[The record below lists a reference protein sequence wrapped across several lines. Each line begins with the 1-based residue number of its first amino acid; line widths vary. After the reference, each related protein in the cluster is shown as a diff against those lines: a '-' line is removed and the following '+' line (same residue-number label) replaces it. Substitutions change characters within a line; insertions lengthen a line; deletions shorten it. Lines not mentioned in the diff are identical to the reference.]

1 MGWSGWSGTV
11 PSNAAVAS
19 GSDGL
24 SDYSGEDG
32 GGERFVRLEETPRE
46 QAFRAEL
53 RSWLGETLPT
63 LPPEPP
69 FEDWAAKRAYDT
81 GWQRRL
87 FDAGYAGVSWPAA
100 YGGRGATPSEEL
112 IFLEETERAGAP
124 YVGCN
129 FVSTLHA
136 GPTIAAEGTP
146 EQRAR
151 YLPPILRGDN
161 VWCQGFPEPE
171 AGSDLAS
178 LRTRAVRD
186 GNHYVVTGQK
196 IWTSHAQVA
205 DYCELLVRTDP
216 DAPVATDSAPGSSSG
231 TAGRN
236 LQRKH
241 RGITWMIM
249 PMDSPGITVRP
260 MRTLTG
266 ESEFSEMFLDEV
278 RIPVENVVGAENDGW
293 RVAMV
298 TFSFERGTAF
308 VSELLGS
315 MRLLTDLVDIA
326 RKTSSAAGTGTA
338 WDDAGIRREL
348 TLAAAELDAQW
359 ALTKRNVS
367 RAARHGSPGVG
378 GSIFKLAYHETRERI
393 GEVALQVLGRARL
406 ALDDPTGLSAR
417 HLDHVHQRLYAL
429 SLSIAAGTAQIQR
442 NIVGERLLGLP
453 KER

>member
-1 MGWSGWSGTV
+1 M
-11 PSNAAVAS
+11 
-19 GSDGL
+19 
-24 SDYSGEDG
+24 
-32 GGERFVRLEETPRE
+32 RLRETAEEQE
-46 QAFRAEL
+46 FRREL
-53 RSWLGETLPT
+53 RAWLAATLPS
-63 LPPEPP
+63 LPAPPP

-87 FDAGYAGVSWPAA
+87 HDAGYAGIAWPKE

-124 YVGCN
+124 YVGCC

-146 EQRAR
+146 AQRAHF
-151 YLPPILRGDN
+151 LPPILRGDN
-161 VWCQGFPEPE
+161 VWCQGFSEPE

-186 GNHYVVTGQK
+186 GDHYVVTGQK

-205 DYCELLVRTDP
+205 DYCELLARTDP
-216 DAPVATDSAPGSSSG
+216 DAP
-231 TAGRN
+231 R
-236 LQRKH
+236 H
-241 RGITWMIM
+241 RGITWMVM
-249 PMDSPGITVRP
+249 AMDSPGIEVRP

-298 TFSFERGTAF
+298 TFGFERGTAF

-315 MRLLTDLVDIA
+315 MRLLADLVDIA
-326 RKTSSAAGTGTA
+326 RKTPLGPGTA

-348 TLAAAELDAQW
+348 TVLRAELDAEW
-359 ALTKRNVS
+359 ALTRRNVS
-367 RAARHGSPGVG
+367 RAARHGNPGVG
-378 GSIFKLAYHETRERI
+378 GSVFKLAYHETRERM
-393 GEVALQVLGRARL
+393 GELALRLLGRARL
-406 ALDDPTGLSAR
+406 ALDDPTGVSAR
-417 HLDHVHQRLYAL
+417 QLDHVGQTLYSL

>member
-1 MGWSGWSGTV
+1 
-11 PSNAAVAS
+11 
-19 GSDGL
+19 
-24 SDYSGEDG
+24 
-32 GGERFVRLEETPRE
+32 VRLQETPDERR
-46 QAFRAEL
+46 FRQEL
-53 RSWLGETLPT
+53 RDWLDATLPT

-69 FEDWAAKRAYDT
+69 FEDWAAKRDYDT

-87 FDAGYAGVSWPAA
+87 YDAGYAGISWPTE

-129 FVSTLHA
+129 FVATLHA

-151 YLPPILRGDN
+151 YLPPILRGEH
-161 VWCQGFPEPE
+161 VWCQGFSEPGS
-171 AGSDLAS
+171 GSDLAS

-186 GNHYVVTGQK
+186 DDHYVVTGQK

-216 DAPVATDSAPGSSSG
+216 DAP
-231 TAGRN
+231 
-236 LQRKH
+236 KH
-241 RGITWMIM
+241 RGITWIVM
-249 PMDSPGITVRP
+249 PMDSPGIEVRP

-278 RIPVENVVGAENDGW
+278 RIPAGNVVGAENDGW

-298 TFSFERGTAF
+298 TFGFERGTAF

-315 MRLLTDLVDIA
+315 MRLLADLVDIA
-326 RKTSSAAGTGTA
+326 RKTPQGGATA
-338 WDDAGIRREL
+338 WDDAAVRSEL
-348 TLAAAELDAQW
+348 TTIAADLDAQW

-367 RAARHGSPGVG
+367 RAARHGNAGVG
-378 GSIFKLAYHETRERI
+378 GSVFKLAYHETRERM
-393 GEVALQVLGRARL
+393 GQAALRLLGRARL
-406 ALDDPTGLSAR
+406 AFDDPTGLSPR
-417 HLDHVHQRLYAL
+417 HLDHVEQTLYAL

>member
-1 MGWSGWSGTV
+1 M
-11 PSNAAVAS
+11 
-19 GSDGL
+19 
-24 SDYSGEDG
+24 
-32 GGERFVRLEETPRE
+32 RLRETAEE
-46 QAFRAEL
+46 QAFRHEL
-53 RSWLGETLPT
+53 RAWLEETLPT
-63 LPPEPP
+63 LPPAPP
-69 FEDWAAKRAYDT
+69 FEDWPAKRAYDT

-87 FDAGYAGVSWPAA
+87 FEAGYAGISWPRD

-112 IFLEETERAGAP
+112 IFLEESERAGAP

-151 YLPPILRGDN
+151 YLPPILRGDD
-161 VWCQGFPEPE
+161 VWCQGFSEPE

-186 GNHYVVTGQK
+186 GDHYVVTGRK

-205 DYCELLVRTDP
+205 DFCELLVRTDP
-216 DAPVATDSAPGSSSG
+216 RSLVAADPAPGTSSAEG
-231 TAGRN
+231 GRDP
-236 LQRKH
+236 QRKH

-249 PMDSPGITVRP
+249 PMDSPGIDVRP

-278 RIPVENVVGAENDGW
+278 RIPVANVVGAENDGW

-298 TFSFERGTAF
+298 TFGFERGTAF

-315 MRLLTDLVDIA
+315 MRLLTDLVEIA
-326 RKTSSAAGTGTA
+326 RKGPAGPGGTA

-348 TLAAAELDAQW
+348 AVVGAELDAQW
-359 ALTKRNVS
+359 ALTRRNVS
-367 RAARHGSPGVG
+367 RAARHGNPGVG
-378 GSIFKLAYHETRERI
+378 GSVFKLAYHETRQRL
-393 GEVALQVLGRARL
+393 GEVALRVLGRARL

-429 SLSIAAGTAQIQR
+429 SLSIAAGTAQVQR

>member
-1 MGWSGWSGTV
+1 VRS
-11 PSNAAVAS
+11 
-19 GSDGL
+19 
-24 SDYSGEDG
+24 
-32 GGERFVRLEETPRE
+32 VRLRETAEE
-46 QAFRAEL
+46 QAFRHEL
-53 RSWLGETLPT
+53 RAWLDETLPT
-63 LPPEPP
+63 LPPAPP
-69 FEDWAAKRAYDT
+69 FEDWPAKRAYDT

-87 FDAGYAGVSWPAA
+87 FEAGYAGISWPEA

-112 IFLEETERAGAP
+112 IFLEETQRAGAP
-124 YVGCN
+124 YVGCC

-146 EQRAR
+146 GQRACH
-151 YLPPILRGDN
+151 LLPILRGDE
-161 VWCQGFPEPE
+161 VWCQGFSEPE

-186 GNHYVVTGQK
+186 GDHYVVTGQK

-205 DYCELLVRTDP
+205 DFCELLARTDP
-216 DAPVATDSAPGSSSG
+216 GAP
-231 TAGRN
+231 R
-236 LQRKH
+236 H

-249 PMDSPGITVRP
+249 PMDAPGIEVRP

-298 TFSFERGTAF
+298 TFGFERGTAF

-315 MRLLTDLVDIA
+315 MRLLTDLVEIA
-326 RKTSSAAGTGTA
+326 RKGSTGSGGTA

-348 TLAAAELDAQW
+348 AVVGAELEAQW
-359 ALTKRNVS
+359 ALTRRNVS
-367 RAARHGSPGVG
+367 RAARHGNPGVG
-378 GSIFKLAYHETRERI
+378 GSVFKLAYDDTRQRL
-393 GEVALQVLGRARL
+393 GEVAVRVLGRARL
-406 ALDDPTGLSAR
+406 ALDDPTELSAR

-429 SLSIAAGTAQIQR
+429 SLSIAAGTAQVQR

>member
-1 MGWSGWSGTV
+1 
-11 PSNAAVAS
+11 
-19 GSDGL
+19 
-24 SDYSGEDG
+24 
-32 GGERFVRLEETPRE
+32 VRLKETPEERE
-46 QAFRAEL
+46 FRAEL
-53 RSWLGETLPT
+53 RAWLDATLPT

-69 FEDWAAKRAYDT
+69 FEDWPAKRAYDT

-87 FDAGYAGVSWPAA
+87 HEAGYAGISWPRE

-161 VWCQGFPEPE
+161 VWCQGFSEPE

-186 GNHYVVTGQK
+186 GDHYVVTGQK

-205 DYCELLVRTDP
+205 DYCELLARTNP
-216 DAPVATDSAPGSSSG
+216 DAP
-231 TAGRN
+231 
-236 LQRKH
+236 KH
-241 RGITWMIM
+241 RGITWMVM
-249 PMDSPGITVRP
+249 PMDSPGLTVRP

-278 RIPVENVVGAENDGW
+278 RIPVGNVVGAENDGW

-315 MRLLTDLVDIA
+315 MRLLTDLVEIA
-326 RKTSSAAGTGTA
+326 RKTPLGAGTA
-338 WDDAGIRREL
+338 WDDAALRGEL
-348 TLAAAELDAQW
+348 TLIAAELDAQW
-359 ALTKRNVS
+359 ALTRRNVS
-367 RAARHGSPGVG
+367 RAARHGTPGVG
-378 GSIFKLAYHETRERI
+378 GSVFKLAYHETRTRM
-393 GEVALQVLGRARL
+393 GEVALRLLGRARL

-417 HLDHVHQRLYAL
+417 HLDHVDQTLYAL

>member
-1 MGWSGWSGTV
+1 M
-11 PSNAAVAS
+11 
-19 GSDGL
+19 
-24 SDYSGEDG
+24 
-32 GGERFVRLEETPRE
+32 RLKETLEE
-46 QAFRAEL
+46 QAFRREL
-53 RSWLGETLPT
+53 RAWLDDTLPT

-87 FDAGYAGVSWPAA
+87 FEAGYAGISWPKE

-112 IFLEETERAGAP
+112 IFLEETEKAGAP

-161 VWCQGFPEPE
+161 VWCQGFSEPE

-186 GNHYVVTGQK
+186 GDHYVVTGQK

-205 DYCELLVRTDP
+205 DYCELLARTDP
-216 DAPVATDSAPGSSSG
+216 DAP
-231 TAGRN
+231 
-236 LQRKH
+236 KH
-241 RGITWMIM
+241 RGITWMVM

-315 MRLLTDLVDIA
+315 MRLLTDLIEIA
-326 RKTSSAAGTGTA
+326 KKTPVRSGTA
-338 WDDAGIRREL
+338 WDDAGIRRDL
-348 TLAAAELDAQW
+348 TLVAAELDAQW
-359 ALTKRNVS
+359 ALTKRNVA

-378 GSIFKLAYHETRERI
+378 GSVFKLAYHETRERM
-393 GEVALQVLGRARL
+393 GEVAYQVLGRARL

-429 SLSIAAGTAQIQR
+429 SLGIAAGTAQIQR

>member
-1 MGWSGWSGTV
+1 
-11 PSNAAVAS
+11 
-19 GSDGL
+19 
-24 SDYSGEDG
+24 
-32 GGERFVRLEETPRE
+32 VRLKETPEE
-46 QAFRAEL
+46 QAFRRDL
-53 RSWLGETLPT
+53 RAWLGEALPA

-87 FDAGYAGVSWPAA
+87 FDAGYAGISWPEQ

-112 IFLEETERAGAP
+112 IFLEETEKAGAP

-161 VWCQGFPEPE
+161 VWCQGFSEPE

-186 GNHYVVTGQK
+186 GDHYVVTGQK

-216 DAPVATDSAPGSSSG
+216 EAP
-231 TAGRN
+231 
-236 LQRKH
+236 KH
-241 RGITWMIM
+241 RGITWMVM

-315 MRLLTDLVDIA
+315 RRLLTDLVEIA
-326 RKTSSAAGTGTA
+326 RKTPHGHGTA
-338 WDDAGIRREL
+338 WDDAGIRRDL
-348 TLAAAELDAQW
+348 TLVAAELEAQW
-359 ALTKRNVS
+359 ALTKRNVA

-378 GSIFKLAYHETRERI
+378 GSVFKLAYHETRERM

-417 HLDHVHQRLYAL
+417 HLDHVHQRLYSL

>member
-1 MGWSGWSGTV
+1 
-11 PSNAAVAS
+11 
-19 GSDGL
+19 
-24 SDYSGEDG
+24 
-32 GGERFVRLEETPRE
+32 VRLKETPEE
-46 QAFRAEL
+46 QAFRRDL
-53 RSWLGETLPT
+53 RAWLDETLPT

-69 FEDWAAKRAYDT
+69 FEDWTAKRAYDT

-87 FDAGYAGVSWPAA
+87 FEAGYAGISWPKE

-112 IFLEETERAGAP
+112 IFLEETEKAGAP

-146 EQRAR
+146 EQRAT

-161 VWCQGFPEPE
+161 VWCQGFSEPE

-186 GNHYVVTGQK
+186 GDHYVVTGQK

-205 DYCELLVRTDP
+205 DYCELLARTDP
-216 DAPVATDSAPGSSSG
+216 DAP
-231 TAGRN
+231 
-236 LQRKH
+236 KH
-241 RGITWMIM
+241 RGITWMVM

-266 ESEFSEMFLDEV
+266 ESEFGEMFLDEV

-315 MRLLTDLVDIA
+315 MRLLTDLVEIA
-326 RKTSSAAGTGTA
+326 KKTPLHDGTA
-338 WDDAGIRREL
+338 WDDAGIRRDL
-348 TLAAAELDAQW
+348 TLVAAELDAQW
-359 ALTKRNVS
+359 ALTKRNVA
-367 RAARHGSPGVG
+367 RAARHGTPGVG
-378 GSIFKLAYHETRERI
+378 GSVFKLAYHETRERM
-393 GEVALQVLGRARL
+393 GDVALQVLGRARL
-406 ALDDPTGLSAR
+406 ALDDPTGQSAR

>member
-1 MGWSGWSGTV
+1 
-11 PSNAAVAS
+11 
-19 GSDGL
+19 L
-24 SDYSGEDG
+24 K
-32 GGERFVRLEETPRE
+32 ETPEE
-46 QAFRAEL
+46 QAFRRDL
-53 RSWLGETLPT
+53 RAWLDETLPT

-69 FEDWAAKRAYDT
+69 FEDWPAKRAYDT

-87 FDAGYAGVSWPAA
+87 FDAGYAGISWPKA

-161 VWCQGFPEPE
+161 VWCQGFSEPE

-186 GNHYVVTGQK
+186 GDHYVVTGQK

-205 DYCELLVRTDP
+205 DFCELLVRTDP
-216 DAPVATDSAPGSSSG
+216 DSPS
-231 TAGRN
+231 
-236 LQRKH
+236 KH

-278 RIPVENVVGAENDGW
+278 RIPVGNVVGAENDGW

-315 MRLLTDLVDIA
+315 MRLLTDLVEIA
-326 RKTSSAAGTGTA
+326 RKTPLGTGTA
-338 WDDAGIRREL
+338 WDDAGIRHEL
-348 TLAAAELDAQW
+348 TVVAAELDAQW
-359 ALTKRNVS
+359 ALTRRNVS

-378 GSIFKLAYHETRERI
+378 GSVFKLAYHETRERM
-393 GEVALQVLGRARL
+393 GEVALRILGRARL

>member
-1 MGWSGWSGTV
+1 VVRHLTGRQITV
-11 PSNAAVAS
+11 GP
-19 GSDGL
+19 
-24 SDYSGEDG
+24 
-32 GGERFVRLEETPRE
+32 VRLKETPEE
-46 QAFRAEL
+46 QAFRSEL
-53 RSWLGETLPT
+53 RAWLDETLPT

-69 FEDWAAKRAYDT
+69 FEDWTAKRAYDT

-87 FDAGYAGVSWPAA
+87 FDAGYAGVSWPKE

-124 YVGCN
+124 YVGCC

-161 VWCQGFPEPE
+161 VWCQGFSEPG

-186 GNHYVVTGQK
+186 GDHYVVTGQK

-216 DAPVATDSAPGSSSG
+216 DAP
-231 TAGRN
+231 
-236 LQRKH
+236 KH
-241 RGITWMIM
+241 RGITWMVM

-260 MRTLTG
+260 MKTLTG

-326 RKTSSAAGTGTA
+326 RKTSAPSGSGSA
-338 WDDAGIRREL
+338 WDDADIRREL
-348 TLAAAELDAQW
+348 TVVAAELDAQW
-359 ALTKRNVS
+359 ALTKRNVA
-367 RAARHGSPGVG
+367 RAARHGTPGVG
-378 GSIFKLAYHETRERI
+378 GSVFKLAYHETRERM
-393 GEVALQVLGRARL
+393 GEVALRILGRARL

-417 HLDHVHQRLYAL
+417 RLDHVHQRLYAL

>member
-1 MGWSGWSGTV
+1 M
-11 PSNAAVAS
+11 
-19 GSDGL
+19 
-24 SDYSGEDG
+24 
-32 GGERFVRLEETPRE
+32 RLRETPGE
-46 QAFRAEL
+46 QAFRSEL
-53 RSWLGETLPT
+53 RAWLDATLPT
-63 LPPEPP
+63 LPEPPP

-87 FDAGYAGVSWPAA
+87 HDAGYAGISWPKE

-151 YLPPILRGDN
+151 YLPPILRGDH
-161 VWCQGFPEPE
+161 VWCQGFSEPE

-186 GNHYVVTGQK
+186 GDHYVVTGQK

-205 DYCELLVRTDP
+205 DYCELLARTDP
-216 DAPVATDSAPGSSSG
+216 DAP
-231 TAGRN
+231 
-236 LQRKH
+236 KH

-249 PMDSPGITVRP
+249 PMDSPGLDVRP

-278 RIPVENVVGAENDGW
+278 RIPVANVVGAENDGW

-298 TFSFERGTAF
+298 TFGFERGTAF

-315 MRLLTDLVDIA
+315 LRLLADLVEIA
-326 RKTSSAAGTGTA
+326 RKTPLGAATA

-348 TLAAAELDAQW
+348 TIVAAELEAEW
-359 ALTKRNVS
+359 ALTRRNVS

-378 GSIFKLAYHETRERI
+378 GSVFKLAYHETRERM
-393 GEVALQVLGRARL
+393 GQVALRLLGRARL

-417 HLDHVHQRLYAL
+417 HVDHVGQTLYAL

-453 KER
+453 KDPSRSAPDPRNSPAPGADLSGER

>member
-1 MGWSGWSGTV
+1 M
-11 PSNAAVAS
+11 
-19 GSDGL
+19 
-24 SDYSGEDG
+24 
-32 GGERFVRLEETPRE
+32 RLKETPEE
-46 QAFRAEL
+46 QAFRRDL
-53 RSWLGETLPT
+53 RTWLDATLPT

-69 FEDWAAKRAYDT
+69 FEDWTAKRAYDT

-87 FDAGYAGVSWPAA
+87 HDAGYAGISWPKE

-112 IFLEETERAGAP
+112 IFLEETEKAGAP

-151 YLPPILRGDN
+151 YLPPILRGDD
-161 VWCQGFPEPE
+161 VWCQGFSEPE

-186 GNHYVVTGQK
+186 GDHYVVTGQK

-205 DYCELLVRTDP
+205 DFCELLVRTDP
-216 DAPVATDSAPGSSSG
+216 DAP
-231 TAGRN
+231 
-236 LQRKH
+236 KH
-241 RGITWMIM
+241 RGITWMVM

-278 RIPVENVVGAENDGW
+278 RIPIENVVGAENDGW

-315 MRLLTDLVDIA
+315 MRLLTDLIEIA
-326 RKTSSAAGTGTA
+326 RKSPLGGGTA
-338 WDDAGIRREL
+338 WDDAGIRRDL
-348 TLAAAELDAQW
+348 TLVAAELDAQW
-359 ALTKRNVS
+359 ALTRRNVS

-378 GSIFKLAYHETRERI
+378 GSVFKLAYHETRERM
-393 GEVALQVLGRARL
+393 GEVALRVLGRARL

-417 HLDHVHQRLYAL
+417 HLDHVQQRLYAL

>member
-1 MGWSGWSGTV
+1 M
-11 PSNAAVAS
+11 
-19 GSDGL
+19 
-24 SDYSGEDG
+24 
-32 GGERFVRLEETPRE
+32 RLEETPRE

-53 RSWLGETLPT
+53 RSWLDDTLPT
-63 LPPEPP
+63 LPAEPP

-87 FDAGYAGVSWPAA
+87 FDAGYAGISWPSE

-161 VWCQGFPEPE
+161 VWCQGFSEPE

-178 LRTRAVRD
+178 LRTRAIRD
-186 GNHYVVTGQK
+186 GDHYVVTGQK

-216 DAPVATDSAPGSSSG
+216 DAP
-231 TAGRN
+231 
-236 LQRKH
+236 KH
-241 RGITWMIM
+241 RGITWMVM

-326 RKTSSAAGTGTA
+326 RKTPLGAGTA
-338 WDDAGIRREL
+338 WDDAGIRRDL
-348 TLAAAELDAQW
+348 TVAAAELDAQW

-378 GSIFKLAYHETRERI
+378 GSIFKLAYHETRERM

-417 HLDHVHQRLYAL
+417 HLDHVQQRLYAL

>member
-1 MGWSGWSGTV
+1 
-11 PSNAAVAS
+11 
-19 GSDGL
+19 
-24 SDYSGEDG
+24 
-32 GGERFVRLEETPRE
+32 VRLKETPEER
-46 QAFRAEL
+46 AFRRQL
-53 RSWLGETLPT
+53 RAWLDETLPT

-69 FEDWAAKRAYDT
+69 FEDWRAKRAYDT

-87 FDAGYAGVSWPAA
+87 FDAGYAGISWPKA

-136 GPTIAAEGTP
+136 GPTIAAEGTA

-161 VWCQGFPEPE
+161 VWCQGFSEPE

-186 GNHYVVTGQK
+186 GDHYVVTGQK

-205 DYCELLVRTDP
+205 DFCELLARTDP
-216 DAPVATDSAPGSSSG
+216 DAP
-231 TAGRN
+231 
-236 LQRKH
+236 KH
-241 RGITWMIM
+241 RGITWMVM

-315 MRLLTDLVDIA
+315 MRLLTDLVEIA
-326 RKTSSAAGTGTA
+326 RKTPLREGSA
-338 WDDAGIRREL
+338 WDDTGIRADL
-348 TLAAAELDAQW
+348 TLVAAELDAQW
-359 ALTKRNVS
+359 ALTKRNVA
-367 RAARHGSPGVG
+367 RAARHGTPGVG
-378 GSIFKLAYHETRERI
+378 GSVFKLAYHETRERM
-393 GEVALQVLGRARL
+393 GDVAYRVLGRARL
-406 ALDDPTGLSAR
+406 ALDDPTGLSAH